1 MFWCVACEE
10 LDLETYLSFPLISK
24 APSLRMAI
32 ALGIISAM
40 MHNDFEEVYNAALAT
55 QSAWASGNVSRFE
68 IVEQFFD
75 TLIPRSDEDEVLEL
89 LPKLKI
95 LVTTAKKGYEV
106 TEASDLQ
113 ELRDLLVKTTW
124 M

>member
-68 IVEQFFD
+68 IVEQFFLD
-75 TLIPRSDEDEVLEL
+75 SGWELAHQTIQHRGVVHQVGLQFLIAND
-89 LPKLKI
+89 
-95 LVTTAKKGYEV
+95 
-106 TEASDLQ
+106 
-113 ELRDLLVKTTW
+113 
-124 M
+124 

>member
-1 MFWCVACEE
+1 
-10 LDLETYLSFPLISK
+10 
-24 APSLRMAI
+24 MAI

-40 MHNDFEEVYNAALAT
+40 MHNDFEVVYNAALAT
-55 QSAWASGNVSRFE
+55 QSAWASGNISRFE